1 MMISRTSDGW
11 SIKDFDQRT
20 FKIDKKGSLT
30 LLPDFSE
37 IELDKNGKAVIIDQP
52 QVNPDGT
59 TIYSNK
65 VFNENKSIK
74 WVAPTPEEPQKVTSI
89 EYLGNNS
96 DSKFD
101 IYLVNVASGELDSEL
116 TIYVVDSNNKIIYQ
130 KQLPNPNYDF
140 IMRYC
145 KLASDGSIIAV
156 YADLND
162 PDGKFI
168 LKRFVLN
175 SNEVSNKEKG

>member
-1 MMISRTSDGW
+1 M
-11 SIKDFDQRT
+11 
-20 FKIDKKGSLT
+20 
-30 LLPDFSE
+30 
-37 IELDKNGKAVIIDQP
+37 
-52 QVNPDGT
+52 
-59 TIYSNK
+59 TIY
-65 VFNENKSIK
+65 
-74 WVAPTPEEPQKVTSI
+74 A
-89 EYLGNNS
+89 
-96 DSKFD
+96 
-101 IYLVNVASGELDSEL
+101 
-116 TIYVVDSNNKIIYQ
+116 VDSNNKIIYQ